1 MNIAKCRV
9 KARVRAPGGRGEGRA
24 NRQAIKL
31 IQACESISKII
42 NERIKRIEVDKK
54 RYWKIAC
61 IKEENLFLLYID
73 NLKLV
78 VDKAMHLLKN
88 MNEDSL
94 AALAIVPIIYVSS
107 GTKS

>member
-1 MNIAKCRV
+1 M
-9 KARVRAPGGRGEGRA
+9 
-24 NRQAIKL
+24 
-31 IQACESISKII
+31 
-42 NERIKRIEVDKK
+42 
-54 RYWKIAC
+54 AC

>member
-1 MNIAKCRV
+1 VNIAKCRV

-42 NERIKRIEVDKK
+42 NERIEVDKK
-54 RYWKIAC
+54 RYWRMAC